1 LTRVIY
7 IFLIAL
13 CISGCEVQTLYE
25 IQLPELA
32 MESGEGVIRKDGF
45 TLYLS
50 NSNSED
56 APGIT
61 VIAYADSVIPTWDW
75 EEFQSWPADKRATVF
90 GTYYDEKYLSLNVSH
105 EVGCPLQ
112 VEKFDHRESAQET
125 DYGQWL
131 HKVVP
136 DEYAYSISP
145 KGLIISVPVRQCA
158 SLLEQP
164 QSNAQVF
171 TLNIASDPDIE
182 SEAIE
187 IQFRVSRVGVWL
199 VVWGRSFEIN

>member
-1 LTRVIY
+1 
-7 IFLIAL
+7 
-13 CISGCEVQTLYE
+13 
-25 IQLPELA
+25 
-32 MESGEGVIRKDGF
+32 MEGGHGVIRKDGF
-45 TLYLS
+45 TLYLAKS
-50 NSNSED
+50 YSED

-61 VIAYADSVIPTWDW
+61 VIAYADNVIPTWDW
-75 EEFQSWPADKRATVF
+75 EEFRSWPSEKRAAVF
-90 GTYYDEKYLSLNVSH
+90 GTYYDQKYLALNASH

-136 DEYAYSISP
+136 DKDAYSVSP
-145 KGLIISVPVRQCA
+145 KGLIVSVPVHQCA
-158 SLLEQP
+158 SLLEKP
-164 QSNAQVF
+164 QSKAQVL
-171 TLNIASDPDIE
+171 TLSIASRPGIE

-187 IQFRVSRVGVWL
+187 LQFRVSRVGAWL